1 MVFYKNLVVCYG
13 TTKFLFFLRKRSL
26 FWGRI
31 EQNVNFRLLSYEEF
45 ANSKTFSAE
54 LGTISYVLK
63 N

>member
-1 MVFYKNLVVCYG
+1 MFYYQ
-13 TTKFLFFLRKRSL
+13 FFIFLRKRSL
-26 FWGRI
+26 FLGRI

-45 ANSKTFSAE
+45 ANSKTFFAE

>member
-1 MVFYKNLVVCYG
+1 MFYYQ
-13 TTKFLFFLRKRSL
+13 FFIFLRKRSL
-26 FWGRI
+26 FLGRI

>member
-1 MVFYKNLVVCYG
+1 MGQLSFY
-13 TTKFLFFLRKRSL
+13 FLRKRSL
-26 FWGRI
+26 LGRI

>member
-1 MVFYKNLVVCYG
+1 MGQLSFY
-13 TTKFLFFLRKRSL
+13 FFKKAFS
-26 FWGRI
+26 FFGRI

>member
-1 MVFYKNLVVCYG
+1 MGQLSFYFFK
-13 TTKFLFFLRKRSL
+13 KAFSFLG
-26 FWGRI
+26 GRI

>member
-13 TTKFLFFLRKRSL
+13 TTKFLFFKKAFSFL
-26 FWGRI
+26 GRI